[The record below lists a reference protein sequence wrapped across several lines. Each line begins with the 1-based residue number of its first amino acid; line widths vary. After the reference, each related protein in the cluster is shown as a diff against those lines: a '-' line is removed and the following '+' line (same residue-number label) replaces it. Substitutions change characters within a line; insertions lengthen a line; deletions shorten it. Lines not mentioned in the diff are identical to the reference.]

1 MNRRRNQLYGR
12 RWRKLREQ
20 FLAENPLCV
29 FCIDENKVSA
39 ATELDHIQ
47 KHGGD
52 PELFYDVENLQGL
65 CAHHHRST
73 KAQIE
78 RSGKVR
84 GNGADGTPLDPE
96 HLWRQ

>member
-1 MNRRRNQLYGR
+1 MRQ
-12 RWRKLREQ
+12 Q

-29 FCIDENKVSA
+29 YCADEGKVSA

-47 KHGGD
+47 KHEGD
-52 PELFYDVENLQGL
+52 VELFYDVENLQGL

-84 GNGADGTPLDPE
+84 GSRADGTPLDPNSY
-96 HLWRQ
+96 WAQNAT